1 MFTEYGRLALEDT
14 GKKPFQKLQ
23 FLVRDWSF
31 PYEADYGAEGGQ
43 QILDR
48 RLQISDKQHP
58 ELQSLRKHIKSC
70 FSEISCYLMP
80 HPGLKVAT
88 NPKFDG
94 RLSGNDIVKVFKNI
108 SLFNSNNLFFLIE
121 IESEFK
127 QNLLTLI
134 PMLLRPNNLI
144 LKEIS
149 GQKVKAKELV
159 QYFKSYINLFT
170 GDELPEPKSML
181 VVSAILKNV

>member
-1 MFTEYGRLALEDT
+1 M
-14 GKKPFQKLQ
+14 
-23 FLVRDWSF
+23 VRDWSF

-94 RLSGNDIVKVFKNI
+94 RLSGNN
-108 SLFNSNNLFFLIE
+108 NNLANLNIFQYYFSTLE
-121 IESEFK
+121 IEAEFK

-181 VVSAILKNV
+181 VVSF

>member
-1 MFTEYGRLALEDT
+1 MF
-14 GKKPFQKLQ
+14 
-23 FLVRDWSF
+23 
-31 PYEADYGAEGGQ
+31 
-43 QILDR
+43 ILFIFC
-48 RLQISDKQHP
+48 L
-58 ELQSLRKHIKSC
+58 
-70 FSEISCYLMP
+70 
-80 HPGLKVAT
+80 
-88 NPKFDG
+88 
-94 RLSGNDIVKVFKNI
+94 
-108 SLFNSNNLFFLIE
+108 E
-121 IESEFK
+121 IETDFK

-181 VVSAILKNV
+181 VVSHTCKEYKF

>member
-1 MFTEYGRLALEDT
+1 MALEDT

-70 FSEISCYLMP
+70 FSEINCFLMP

-94 RLSGNDIVKVFKNI
+94 RLFGNEQIVIDLEVSGNW
-108 SLFNSNNLFFLIE
+108 
-121 IESEFK
+121 
-127 QNLLTLI
+127 
-134 PMLLRPNNLI
+134 
-144 LKEIS
+144 
-149 GQKVKAKELV
+149 
-159 QYFKSYINLFT
+159 
-170 GDELPEPKSML
+170 
-181 VVSAILKNV
+181 